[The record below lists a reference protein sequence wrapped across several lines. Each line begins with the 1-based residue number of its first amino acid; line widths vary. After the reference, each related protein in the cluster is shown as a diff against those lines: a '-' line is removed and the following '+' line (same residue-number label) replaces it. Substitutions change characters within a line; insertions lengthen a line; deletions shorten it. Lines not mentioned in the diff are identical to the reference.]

1 MKVKI
6 LKSHLNKAGF
16 VLLIK
21 RGKGSHSVW
30 RHSLYP
36 ISVVQSGKD
45 NSDAKPYQ
53 VKTIKLVLRKVNSTN
68 NNQTDY
74 DPIN

>member
-1 MKVKI
+1 MKNRI
-6 LKSHLNKAGF
+6 FKSRLSEAGF
-16 VLLIK
+16 VRVLR

-30 RHSLYP
+30 RHPFYP

-53 VKTIKLVLRKVNSTN
+53 IKTLKIVLQKIADN
-68 NNQTDY
+68 
-74 DPIN
+74 

>member
-6 LKSHLNKAGF
+6 LKSKLSSAGF
-16 VLLIK
+16 ILLCG

-30 RHSLYP
+30 RHSFYP

-45 NSDAKPYQ
+45 SSDAKPYQ
-53 VKTIKLVLRKVNSTN
+53 LKTLKLALKLIQEN
-68 NNQTDY
+68 
-74 DPIN
+74 

>member
-1 MKVKI
+1 MKVKL
-6 LKSHLNKAGF
+6 LKSQLSQAGF
-16 VLLIK
+16 ILLPK

-30 RHSLYP
+30 RHSFYP

-53 VKTIKLVLRKVNSTN
+53 LKTLKLALHKINQTSP
-68 NNQTDY
+68 NQTDL
-74 DPIN
+74 

>member
-6 LKSHLNKAGF
+6 LKSRLDKAGF
-16 VLLIK
+16 VLVPK
-21 RGKGSHSVW
+21 QGKGSHSVW
-30 RHSLYP
+30 RHSFYP

-53 VKTIKLVLRKVNSTN
+53 VKTLKLALQKINSTSPDK
-68 NNQTDY
+68 T
-74 DPIN
+74 

>member
-6 LKSHLNKAGF
+6 LKSKLSKAGF
-16 VLLIK
+16 ILLTK

-53 VKTIKLVLRKVNSTN
+53 VKTLKLALHKINQTSP
-68 NNQTDY
+68 NQTDL
-74 DPIN
+74 